1 MDDLS
6 LVKKAYFFLVVLSV
20 FPLPVS
26 RCFCWCPDP
35 FLSFPSVGSGVG
47 AHGASEVAVLRG
59 ISGSVQ
65 YPCWL
70 MIIGDYTNQYIGI
83 IWLIPIYMG

>member
-1 MDDLS
+1 MLNYQRVLFLLS
-6 LVKKAYFFLVVLSV
+6 FPFFLFRCPVVFAGVLT
-20 FPLPVS
+20 P
-26 RCFCWCPDP
+26 FC
-35 FLSFPSVGSGVG
+35 PSVGSGVG

-70 MIIGDYTNQYIGI
+70 MIIGDYTNQYIGG
-83 IWLIPIYMG
+83 LFA